1 MNLPDES
8 SSLSQTIYKET
19 YRSFYPRRVQFAYSD
34 VKIPRC
40 KSCKEVHSKRSKK
53 QSLIIVSSIIIGAVI
68 GLSAGYFF
76 ILGGVLG
83 LIIGLIVNKVAQ
95 QSEMKKG
102 IKNDTVST
110 LKSHPLLVERIQQGW
125 TFHKPV
131 A

>member
-19 YRSFYPRRVQFAYSD
+19 YHSFYPRRVQFAYSD

-53 QSLIIVSSIIIGAVI
+53 QSLIIVGSILIGAVI
-68 GLSAGYFF
+68 GLSAGYYF

-83 LIIGLIVNKVAQ
+83 LIIGLIANKVVQ
-95 QSEMKKG
+95 QSEIKKG
-102 IKNDTVST
+102 IKNDTASNFQEWILT
-110 LKSHPLLVERIQQGW
+110 TSRN
-125 TFHKPV
+125 
-131 A
+131 